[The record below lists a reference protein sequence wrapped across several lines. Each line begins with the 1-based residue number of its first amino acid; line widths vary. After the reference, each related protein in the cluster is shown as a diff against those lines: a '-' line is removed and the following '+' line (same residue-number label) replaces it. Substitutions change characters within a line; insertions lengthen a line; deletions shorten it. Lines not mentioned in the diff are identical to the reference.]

1 MNAAEMNLSVQDMPG
16 VYVIRCR
23 VNNATYT
30 GSSLRLRR
38 RLQLHISLLRTGC
51 NGAQLLQ
58 RDWDSFGEDEFEF
71 LACHKPPDEILYWE
85 ELLTL
90 LADSLDDCGG
100 YNRMLGQS
108 VWSLSARIKNTE
120 VKLIKKR
127 KFSPL
132 PVPFSNPRL
141 TSSYLRTFCQ
151 GSTPFFKSE
160 PLLTAEMDQTTKR
173 LQLQQHLA
181 EYIRFDL
188 PKPRNRH

>member
-1 MNAAEMNLSVQDMPG
+1 MTLPVEDAPG
-16 VYVIRCR
+16 VYIIRCR

-38 RLQLHISLLRTGC
+38 RLHLHVSLLRAGC
-51 NGAQLLQ
+51 SGANLLQ
-58 RDWDSFGEDEFEF
+58 RDWDKFGEDEFEF
-71 LACHKPPDEILYWE
+71 LACHKPPDELLRWE
-85 ELLTL
+85 ELITL
-90 LADSLDDCGG
+90 LSDSLDDRGG
-100 YNRMLGQS
+100 YNKMLGQS

-132 PVPFSNPRL
+132 PGLTANPRL

-160 PLLTAEMDQTTKR
+160 PLLTEEMDQTMKR
-173 LQLQQHLA
+173 WQLQQHLA
-181 EYIRFDL
+181 EFNRFD
-188 PKPRNRH
+188 PGFCT